1 MITITPAGG
10 FIGSVALS
18 CAVTGPAGAVDPPSC
33 SATPQALI
41 TGTAAVTAT
50 LNVNTTAASAAST
63 ATGYIAPHNK
73 PLKGIITVGGAT
85 MAALLFVAMS
95 IRRRRWKAMLGL
107 LLFAILDGAAIGC
120 GGAMTNV
127 PAAAN
132 PDATIA
138 GTTPGSYT
146 VTVTGTSGDHGH
158 YRGPGHGERE
168 SDGFNLAAPGSAP
181 DYAKTS

>member
-33 SATPQALI
+33 SVTPQASI

-50 LNVNTTAASAAST
+50 LTVNTTAASAAST

-73 PLKGIITVGGAT
+73 PLQGIITLGGGAT
-85 MAALLFVAMS
+85 MAALLFVAMP
-95 IRRRRWKAMLGL
+95 IRRRRWTMLLGL

-127 PAAAN
+127 PATAN
-132 PDATIA
+132 PDATFA

-146 VTVTGTSGDHGH
+146 VTVTGTSGVIMSTTAV
-158 YRGPGHGERE
+158 PVTV
-168 SDGFNLAAPGSAP
+168 N
-181 DYAKTS
+181 